1 MNKEKGVKMPFNRR
15 QADNQL
21 AAQANPGV
29 TPARNNRMVP
39 PAPPISAV
47 PNATP
52 SAVPQ
57 ATPTSI
63 PNVPGAGMTPQP
75 IVPSP
80 GNVPIQPNQLNN
92 ITAATNRNGVDG
104 MPPQGPR
111 FPMIRNK
118 RIV

>member
-1 MNKEKGVKMPFNRR
+1 
-15 QADNQL
+15 
-21 AAQANPGV
+21 
-29 TPARNNRMVP
+29 
-39 PAPPISAV
+39 
-47 PNATP
+47 
-52 SAVPQ
+52 
-57 ATPTSI
+57 
-63 PNVPGAGMTPQP
+63 MTPQP

-92 ITAATNRNGVDG
+92 LTAATNRNGVDG